1 MARSEVY
8 LNIFGNVCA
17 GGHDGGTGI
26 GIRKQ
31 GTVSTTNDFGIYDA
45 PGGATLNSPP
55 SNADVVAF
63 INGLNPGAVGGTT
76 VTHTNRATLTAEA
89 LNVDATAGAGVTAT
103 ASGSLVVKG
112 AGNSITSTTSTAS
125 PYLRCDGLFRLY
137 GAPHRIGLLHTH
149 PIGGPRLALDP

>member
-1 MARSEVY
+1 M
-8 LNIFGNVCA
+8 NFGNVCA
-17 GGHDGGTGI
+17 GGHDGGTAI

-76 VTHTNRATLTAEA
+76 VI
-89 LNVDATAGAGVTAT
+89 
-103 ASGSLVVKG
+103 SGS
-112 AGNSITSTTSTAS
+112 N
-125 PYLRCDGLFRLY
+125 YLRDTTL
-137 GAPHRIGLLHTH
+137 AP
-149 PIGGPRLALDP
+149 P